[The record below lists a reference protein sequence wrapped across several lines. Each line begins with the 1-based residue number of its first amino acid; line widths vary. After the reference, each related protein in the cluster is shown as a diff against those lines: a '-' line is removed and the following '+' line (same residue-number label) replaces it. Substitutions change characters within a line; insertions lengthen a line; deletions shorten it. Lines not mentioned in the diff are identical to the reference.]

1 MSYLLDTC
9 AITEFTRRQPEPKVI
24 QWLASADELSLYLS
38 AISVGEI
45 QRWIAR
51 LPDSARKD
59 ALARWLEMEL
69 VQRFSERLLPLDANT
84 LFVWG
89 NLTARLERNGQSM
102 PAVDALIAATAL
114 QYDLTLVTRNQSD
127 FEHSGVENFN
137 PWL

>member
-9 AITEFTRRQPEPKVI
+9 AISEFTKRQPEPKVV
-24 QWLASADELSLYLS
+24 QWLASADELSLY
-38 AISVGEI
+38 ISVITVGEI
-45 QRWIAR
+45 RKGIAR
-51 LPDSARKD
+51 LPDSQRKQ
-59 ALARWLEMEL
+59 ALAHWLEVDL

-89 NLTARLERNGQSM
+89 NLTARLEQEGQSM

-127 FEHSGVENFN
+127 FEHSGVEIFN

>member
-9 AITEFTRRQPEPKVI
+9 AISEFTKRQPEPKMV

-38 AISVGEI
+38 VITVGEI
-45 QRWIAR
+45 RKGIAR
-51 LPDSARKD
+51 LPDSQRKQ
-59 ALARWLEMEL
+59 ALAHWLEVDL

-89 NLTARLERNGQSM
+89 NLAARLEQNGLVM

-114 QYDLTLVTRNQSD
+114 QHDLTLVTRNQSD
-127 FEHSGVENFN
+127 FEHSGVEIFN

>member
-9 AITEFTRRQPEPKVI
+9 AISEFTKRQPEPKMV

-38 AISVGEI
+38 VITVGEI
-45 QRWIAR
+45 RKGIAR
-51 LPDSARKD
+51 LPDSQRKQ
-59 ALARWLEMEL
+59 ALAHWLEVDL

-89 NLTARLERNGQSM
+89 NLTARLEQDGLVM

-114 QYDLTLVTRNQSD
+114 QHDLTLVTRNQSD

>member
-9 AITEFTRRQPEPKVI
+9 AISEFTKRQPEPKMV

-38 AISVGEI
+38 VITVGEI
-45 QRWIAR
+45 RKGIAR
-51 LPDSARKD
+51 LPDSQRKQ
-59 ALARWLEMEL
+59 ALTHWLEVDL

-89 NLTARLERNGQSM
+89 NLTARLEQDGLVM

-114 QYDLTLVTRNQSD
+114 QHDLTLVTRNQSD